1 MSGLRWASIS
11 TALLGHHMPS
21 LRLLVVGASQG
32 TGALTVSAAL
42 ARGHQVT
49 AFARSA
55 DKLAIEHPLL
65 TKVAGSFHDAAAVDA
80 AAAGQE
86 AVIITVNASA
96 GVFKENPTYVSSGVA
111 LVIEAMKRHG
121 VPRLV
126 LVSALGTGDSRP
138 LLGWFVRT
146 VLKDGL
152 LKLPSQEHERKEA
165 LTRSSGLQWVIAR
178 PGRLTNGPALGRF
191 VAQGEIAP
199 VPGSI
204 ARADVAEFLVTA
216 AETDTWVGKAVQ
228 LGG

>member
-1 MSGLRWASIS
+1 MPLPRQRPRLGSGS
-11 TALLGHHMPS
+11 HC
-21 LRLLVVGASQG
+21 
-32 TGALTVSAAL
+32 
-42 ARGHQVT
+42 
-49 AFARSA
+49 
-55 DKLAIEHPLL
+55 
-65 TKVAGSFHDAAAVDA
+65 AAVDA
-80 AAAGQE
+80 AVAGQE

-96 GVFKENPTYVSSGVA
+96 GGFKDNATYVSSGVA

-138 LLGWFVRT
+138 LLGWLVRT
-146 VLKDGL
+146 LLKDGL

-165 LTRSSGLQWVIAR
+165 LTRASGLAWVIAR
-178 PGRLTNGPALGRF
+178 PGRLTNGPARGRF
-191 VAQGEIAP
+191 VAQSEIAP